1 MFLATALNAQTV
13 LYDNLGASNDA
24 YYSVA
29 GSGPLSNSFST
40 GATSVVLSDL
50 KLFLDLGDE
59 GSGGVTV
66 TLSSDS
72 NNTPGAQIRVLG
84 TIQDTSVVS
93 EGAAV
98 DLPVNPGVTLSP
110 NTRYWI
116 TLSSN
121 QQTSIQ
127 WVATDSTSVK
137 QLPTKRPASPTA
149 HGQPLSLGC
158 FSNSVAVDPF
168 LMQVN
173 ASQVSVPVSA
183 PDLSFTGMTLLT
195 LLLAASAA
203 VFLRRSYSIES

>member
-1 MFLATALNAQTV
+1 
-13 LYDNLGASNDA
+13 
-24 YYSVA
+24 
-29 GSGPLSNSFST
+29 
-40 GATSVVLSDL
+40 
-50 KLFLDLGDE
+50 
-59 GSGGVTV
+59 VTV
-66 TLSSDS
+66 TLSADS

-127 WVATDSTSVK
+127 WVATDSTSGTGNIPNEFFCFYGFK

-195 LLLAASAA
+195 RLLAASAA